1 MSDAERLGR
10 ESLEGKLGYRFRDPQ
25 HLEEAL
31 RHASYSHERP
41 GERSNERLE
50 FLGDAVLGLVTA
62 ELLFE
67 AHPEWAEGEL
77 TRARR
82 SLVEGRSLARTARAM
97 ELGAHLYL
105 GRTEVKGGG
114 AEKDSILEDALE
126 AVLGAMYCDGGL
138 GPVKEWVARVFGQ
151 ALASEAPR
159 PERDPKTE
167 FQERVMARFGVF
179 PHYALISDSG
189 GEEDATRFTV
199 TVMVQGEEWSRA
211 AARSK
216 RAAER
221 AAAAEALLRPE
232 LEDE

>member
-1 MSDAERLGR
+1 MSEPERLGR
-10 ESLEGKLGYRFRDPQ
+10 ESLEAKLGYRFRDPR

-41 GERSNERLE
+41 GETSNERLE
-50 FLGDAVLGLVTA
+50 FLGDAVLGVVTA

-82 SLVEGRSLARTARAM
+82 SLVEGRSLARTAREM

-105 GRTEVKGGG
+105 GRTEIKSGG
-114 AEKDSILEDALE
+114 AFKDSILEDALE
-126 AVLGAMYCDGGL
+126 AVLGAMYRDGGL
-138 GPVKEWVARVFGQ
+138 EPVKDWVGRVF
-151 ALASEAPR
+151 AESLASEAPR
-159 PERDPKTE
+159 PEQDPKTD

-179 PHYALISDSG
+179 PHYALVSDSG
-189 GEEDATRFTV
+189 GEEDDKRFTV
-199 TVMVQGEEWSRA
+199 AVMVEGKEWSRA

-221 AAAAEALLRPE
+221 TAASLALLRPE
-232 LEDE
+232 LEDG